1 MFRKASLILFGILLS
16 GQSNLTPCVRGR
28 VSFLSFFLLL
38 VHKYRVIFLL
48 PAHIPDTQIV
58 VGTMH
63 ARKNVREKHQLLLP
77 PKIFGHGLLQVVF
90 SLNNSQS
97 TSEVSRFI
105 LTRHLAKKKLAT
117 MDLSYMI

>member
-1 MFRKASLILFGILLS
+1 M
-16 GQSNLTPCVRGR
+16 
-28 VSFLSFFLLL
+28 
-38 VHKYRVIFLL
+38 IFLL

-77 PKIFGHGLLQVVF
+77 PKIFGHGLQVVF

-105 LTRHLAKKKLAT
+105 LTRHLAKKKVSNNGPFIYDMT
-117 MDLSYMI
+117 VETSF